1 MVEEHLKLQEGEPL
15 SIVLRAGNSR
25 QPKPHHSNV
34 GASPGDIT
42 ETGVSVNDTGL
53 NQEVSEKKP
62 STSTSGVGESES
74 HAELI
79 NTKEEVQE
87 ETEIEETPKEDQ
99 DGQQQHHD
107 HHDAG
112 KQDEHEQ
119 DSSFQ
124 LPDSFQVSPNRD
136 RKVVRTMAESFM
148 FENDCLETLWDED
161 GEDKIHSI
169 IDALQTDTMST
180 AFSGIEAAGTSMQL
194 LRKSLA
200 DLTGVDIPRQHFL
213 YQVEW
218 NQECQQELLGLAVEH
233 DACLFPNIA
242 SFYRDELQSTVDAC
256 LKSPAMAVEV
266 LGPLISAKK
275 AMKLDAPCLTHGKN
289 CTMKPSRRHVAGTSC
304 KPWSVKG
311 SGLAAADPEIV
322 FTMAWLGLR
331 IMLEDDEI
339 LSENVKSPSSTSS
352 SDPSGVV
359 DAGLGNLLLR
369 FLAPLYHMETTLL
382 DPSMIGDPFSRQRE
396 FVKMR
401 HKAKCLCEL
410 SPMSRFNKRFFRVC
424 QWSWKSHSAAHCTN

>member
-1 MVEEHLKLQEGEPL
+1 MVEEQLRIQDGEPL
-15 SIVLRAGNSR
+15 SILLRAQDTADASESG
-25 QPKPHHSNV
+25 PHPSAGSV
-34 GASPGDIT
+34 PEG
-42 ETGVSVNDTGL
+42 GVR
-53 NQEVSEKKP
+53 
-62 STSTSGVGESES
+62 GESES
-74 HAELI
+74 FAEL
-79 NTKEEVQE
+79 KKD
-87 ETEIEETPKEDQ
+87 ETTIEESQQ
-99 DGQQQHHD
+99 DGQHHAVN
-107 HHDAG
+107 HAG
-112 KQDEHEQ
+112 KQDDLQDEHEQ
-119 DSSFQ
+119 DSRVQ

-136 RKVVRTMAESFM
+136 RKVVKTMAESFM

-180 AFSGIEAAGTSMQL
+180 SFSGIEAAGTSMQI

-200 DLTGVDIPRQHFL
+200 DLTGIDIPRQRFL

-233 DACLFPNIA
+233 DCCLFPNIA

-256 LKSPAMAVEV
+256 LKNPAMTVEV
-266 LGPLISAKK
+266 LGPLISEKK

-289 CTMKPSRRHVAGTSC
+289 CTMKHSKRHVAGTSC

-331 IMLEDDEI
+331 IMLEDDEV
-339 LSENVKSPSSTSS
+339 LSENVKSPSSTSTS
-352 SDPSGVV
+352 SGDSSVV

-369 FLAPLYHMETTLL
+369 FLSPLYHMETTVL

-401 HKAKCLCEL
+401 HKVKCVCQL
-410 SPMSRFNKRFFRVC
+410 SPMSAFNKRFFRLC
-424 QWSWKSHSAAHCTN
+424 QWSWKSYLAAQCKHEECISVCSIVVLYFWYCLSWFLAVFQIW